1 MLHILLH
8 RQNKISTER
17 SRVWKT
23 TVVSVI
29 RIHEK
34 EAKEIHQLG
43 AKRQL
48 SEVLA
53 LVDGVSSQSALVSYT
68 RWVTTCLLF
77 FLPSSLVAPFGVRV
91 GRRKVGG
98 GGGRKK
104 ELIWHQ
110 ESCWSENEREREKKI
125 DGLYGKRWIRWRP
138 YFIMQRMTGD
148 VVQQPL
154 DFTSVRAVEFE

>member
-77 FLPSSLVAPFGVRV
+77 FLPFPLVAPFGVRV

-98 GGGRKK
+98 GEVGRRNSFDIKRVVEAKMKGKEKKKLTAFMANAEYAGGRTS
-104 ELIWHQ
+104 
-110 ESCWSENEREREKKI
+110 SCKGWLATWFNS
-125 DGLYGKRWIRWRP
+125 L
-138 YFIMQRMTGD
+138 
-148 VVQQPL
+148 
-154 DFTSVRAVEFE
+154 